1 MARPISNSG
10 FRNWTPDRLP
20 DLAGTRHL
28 VTGGNAGLGYE
39 ASRLLAAENA
49 DVVIA
54 SRNEERTKRAV
65 AELGKLGSGKIEW
78 VTLDLSTLDSVRRA
92 ADDIGKR
99 YDQLDAIVNNAGV
112 MQTPETRTADGFE
125 LQLATNHLGHFLL
138 NGLLFDLVEKA
149 GGRIV
154 AVSSIVH
161 RRGRIH
167 LDDLMLSDNYSPTR
181 AYGQSKLANLIYAL
195 ELDRRLKAAGSKVT
209 AIACH
214 PGYAAT
220 DLQRTGPRGFFN
232 LLYRVTNPLFA
243 QSAAAGAVPL
253 ALAAAGKEAKAGAYY
268 GPTSRGD
275 SGGPVGDSS
284 VADAALD
291 RDVAARLWEASEKLV
306 GFDWGSVLGK
316 AQAGT

>member
-1 MARPISNSG
+1 MAKPISNSG
-10 FRNWTPDRLP
+10 FSNWTPDRLP
-20 DLAGTRHL
+20 DLSGRRYL

-39 ASRLLAAENA
+39 AALLLAAKNA

-54 SRNEERTKRAV
+54 SRNIAKAKKAV
-65 AELGKLGSGKIEW
+65 GEIDRLGSGKVES
-78 VTLDLSTLDSVRRA
+78 VTLDLSSLDSVRA
-92 ADDIGKR
+92 AAEDIGER
-99 YDQLDAIVNNAGV
+99 YDRLDAVVNNAGV

-125 LQLATNHLGHFLL
+125 LQLATNQLGHFLL
-138 NGLLFDLVEKA
+138 NGLIFALVEKA

-161 RRGRIH
+161 RRGQIH
-167 LDDLMLSDNYSPTR
+167 LDDLMLTKNYSPTR
-181 AYGQSKLANLIYAL
+181 AYSQSKLANLIYAL
-195 ELDRRLKAAGSKVT
+195 ELDRRLTAAGSTVT

-220 DLQRTGPRGFFN
+220 DLQSTGPRGFFN
-232 LLYRVTNPLFA
+232 VLYRITNPLFA

-253 ALAAAGKEAKAGAYY
+253 VLAAAGKEAKAGAYY

-284 VADAALD
+284 VAEAALD
-291 RDVAARLWEASEKLV
+291 RDVAAKLWQESEKLV
-306 GFDWGSVLGK
+306 GFEWSSVLGK
-316 AQAGT
+316 SRAGA